1 MEQQEIQKVA
11 DKLGVKQEDIFIYEI
26 PPENLKL
33 LPDNFKVLVY
43 DGLTERI
50 SLKTAKSF
58 KAGYDRFL
66 HYLIFNLPRLKEL
79 KE

>member
-1 MEQQEIQKVA
+1 MEQKEFIQVV

-26 PPENLKL
+26 PPKNLKL

-43 DGLTERI
+43 DGLTERL

-58 KAGYDRFL
+58 KAGYDKYL
-66 HYLIFNLPRLKEL
+66 HYLIFSLPRLKDI